1 MAAFPI
7 CPRCRIKKVPKAEA
21 LANDQSKGINRTMQP
36 ESSYRGWMA
45 ALTVAI
51 TLTLA
56 LMTVDKH
63 LSLTTESFWE
73 LAERFSPGTVTETQG
88 IILHQDDNLLGRTSV
103 TPNYQTQISRR
114 RLESSNE
121 SAGLLRRPPE
131 PAASAVLHEPL
142 TAEDFVSLPLTL
154 SSSSTEL
161 LMQSM
166 DAALDSPLKM
176 VSSTTAPESAP
187 QTAEDHLQPSESKRS
202 PTELVG
208 KIPEPIQLLD
218 ELKQLQSI
226 ASADYSV
233 SLIPDESFENG
244 RSVPHYVTTENSR
257 SQASALAQWAR
268 LVQDRVT
275 SLVEQQ
281 GLEVDASREIMT
293 HLQQLSEQ
301 GQSLGE
307 QLTEDHLAQMLMR
320 TGYSLQRR
328 VEVWQAV
335 QACLDDTSIR
345 LSGAHSAHIAR
356 SQVARSITDVEKFL
370 ESASDRTGWRS
381 FLLLDELSHWAH
393 SQMDD
398 WQQGNRLARNY
409 LSRVRW
415 ERLDDPQRKIVGHQS
430 ISDLTGSLAAWS
442 RNPVDYRQLLTSLE
456 KVEQDSNSKQVQS
469 VADTISILRH
479 PDSAHQ
485 QRLANTLNTHFRNAN
500 LRLTVSKQMIER
512 FLPEGQYEVR
522 PVRERILGADT
533 KGDSAVR
540 TQLSVQ
546 LQPDPSAW
554 NVLLQVKGDLV
565 SDTRS
570 SKGPAVF
577 HNSSTAQVAS
587 QRNVRMSPMGYQV
600 SSTGATQVSSQEQLQ
615 KMSTDFDGLPVIGD
629 FARLIVREQFNQ
641 KKGLAKRITQRKIS
655 QEADQAFDDKLEEA
669 LQKAQQE
676 LQQRILGPLERLTLD
691 PLVVSMSTTEDRLS
705 IRYRLASENQL
716 TSHTPRPR
724 APSDCLTSFQIHQSV
739 INNTIEKTQL
749 SGRSWTLTELYQRLG
764 EMFQTQMT
772 PPEDIPDDISVR
784 FADHCPIWVDLQDGR
799 FRLNLKFAEFRR
811 EEGLLIKN
819 FVVTSAYVPYA
830 DGLVSGLVRD
840 PDSSIEIQAKH
851 LPMRDRLALRVI
863 FAKVFVSKP
872 RLPLVS
878 PEWAADPRAE
888 GLAISQM
895 ELRDG
900 WLAVAISG
908 ADHPLVTEIAR
919 RNQRLQSASYQDHY

>member
-1 MAAFPI
+1 MAALPVH
-7 CPRCRIKKVPKAEA
+7 PQSSGNRTKAEI
-21 LANDQSKGINRTMQP
+21 LVKDRWKGTNRTMQS
-36 ESSYRGWMA
+36 ERSYRGWLA

-51 TLTLA
+51 TLTLT

-63 LSLTTESFWE
+63 LSLPTESFWE
-73 LAERFSPGTVTETQG
+73 LAERFSGDSLPETHG
-88 IILHQDDNLLGRTSV
+88 IVLHQDDQLLGRTSV
-103 TPNYQTQISRR
+103 THYYQTQISRR
-114 RLESSNE
+114 RSDSSRE
-121 SAGLLRRPPE
+121 SAGWLRRPPE

-154 SSSSTEL
+154 SSTSTEL

-166 DAALDSPLKM
+166 EAALDSPLRM
-176 VSSTTAPESAP
+176 VSSTTAPALAP
-187 QTAEDHLQPSESKRS
+187 QGTQENDQISDSKRS

-218 ELKQLQSI
+218 ELKRLQSI
-226 ASADYSV
+226 VAVDPSSSLDSA
-233 SLIPDESFENG
+233 ESSEN
-244 RSVPHYVTTENSR
+244 RHSVPHYVTAESGR
-257 SQASALAQWAR
+257 SQAMALAEWAG

-275 SLVEQQ
+275 ALISEQ
-281 GLEVDASREIMT
+281 GLEAESSREILIQ
-293 HLQQLSEQ
+293 LQQLSEQ
-301 GQSLGE
+301 GQLLGE
-307 QLTEDHLAQMLMR
+307 QLTEDSLAQLLMR

-345 LSGAHSAHIAR
+345 LSGAHAAHIAR
-356 SQVARSITDVEKFL
+356 SHVEQSITAVEKFL

-381 FLLLDELSHWAH
+381 FLLLDELSEWSN
-393 SQMDD
+393 SQQDD
-398 WQQGNRLARNY
+398 WQHGHRLARNY

-415 ERLDDPQRKIVGHQS
+415 ERLDDQQQQIVGHQS
-430 ISDLTGSLAAWS
+430 VLDLTESLAAWS

-456 KVEQDSNSKQVQS
+456 KVEQDSTSKQVQI

-540 TQLSVQ
+540 TQLSVE
-546 LQPDPSAW
+546 LQPDPTAW
-554 NVLLQVKGDLV
+554 NLLLRVNGDLV

-577 HNSSTAQVAS
+577 HNSSTAQVTS

-600 SSTGATQVSSQEQLQ
+600 SSTGAAQVSSQEQLQ

-655 QEADQAFDDKLEEA
+655 QEADHAFDQKLEEA

-705 IRYRLASENQL
+705 IRYRLASEDQL

-724 APSDCLTSFQIHQSV
+724 APTDCLTSFQIHQSV

-749 SGRSWTLTELYQRLG
+749 SGRSWTLPEIYQRLG
-764 EMFQTQMT
+764 EMFQTPMT
-772 PPEDIPDDISVR
+772 PPEDIPKDISVR
-784 FADHCPIWVDLQDGR
+784 FADHSPIWVDLQDGR
-799 FRLNLKFAEFRR
+799 FRLNLKFSEFRR
-811 EEGLLIKN
+811 EEGLLLKN

-840 PDSSIEIQAKH
+840 PDSSIEIQARH

-872 RLPLVS
+872 QLPLVS

-888 GLAISQM
+888 GLAISQL

-908 ADHPLVTEIAR
+908 ADHPLVTEVAR
-919 RNQRLQSASYQDHY
+919 RSQRLQNVSYQEVY